1 MNINILTTVDT
12 PTISNAL
19 DLYRGDRSAEGFTKF
34 PVVCSNNNLTP
45 IIGVAKTAKIKA
57 SIKSSLTPTELN
69 NIRINYYEYMSTRI
83 DTHFGNICVIE
94 DLDWPNPVG
103 AFWGEVN
110 VSIHKGLKLNG
121 TLTNGLLRDLG
132 DIDKDYMV
140 LASAVGPSHAYVHV
154 VEFNTEVNL
163 LGLKIKPN
171 DIIHADHHGAVIIP
185 RDALK
190 ILPKAIQFMKDKE
203 EIVIKATKEKN
214 FDFNRLKSAWKEANS
229 MIFKN

>member
-34 PVVCSNNNLTP
+34 PVVCSNENLTP
-45 IIGVAKTAKIKA
+45 IVGIAKTAKIKA
-57 SIKSSLTPTELN
+57 SIKSSLIPSELN
-69 NIRINYYEYMSTRI
+69 DIRINYYEYMSTRI
-83 DTHFGNICVIE
+83 DISFGNICVIE

-110 VSIHKGLKLNG
+110 VSLHKGLKLNG

-140 LASAVGPSHAYVHV
+140 LASAIGPSHAYVHV

-171 DIIHADHHGAVIIP
+171 DIIHADRHGAVIIP

-203 EIVIKATKEKN
+203 EIVIKASKEK
-214 FDFNRLKSAWKEANS
+214 DFNFEKLKIAWQKANS
-229 MIFKN
+229 MTF